1 MSRTI
6 WKLLKVLCLIIQ
18 VLDNDADQ
26 YWPQD
31 WPLWYSAYQMLTAN
45 LMLSITI
52 WASAVPYFNP
62 LNSTFFQH
70 ILPPILM
77 RMLWKMLSKDLLKL
91 GYIYHSVHIARH
103 FIIEGHVGL
112 SCPWKMC
119 HFQLLS
125 FLSCFF
131 HNCFV
136 IKSATSFSLSP
147 IFFFLF
153 INERQLSP
161 SHIWPTLPEP
171 CGDEHGQLHFL
182 FPNLLFSYRW
192 LSLFFSKSLWFTEK
206 SWRNLCQQGVC
217 SPPPKTL
224 NLWLF
229 HIVNHRT
236 VSFIHQG
243 TQILPELWL
252 SLNHCCKSSPHQP
265 ADSEIKLSKGDKISS

>member
-1 MSRTI
+1 M
-6 WKLLKVLCLIIQ
+6 
-18 VLDNDADQ
+18 
-26 YWPQD
+26 PF
-31 WPLWYSAYQMLTAN
+31 
-45 LMLSITI
+45 SIT
-52 WASAVPYFNP
+52 
-62 LNSTFFQH
+62 FFSF
-70 ILPPILM
+70 M
-77 RMLWKMLSKDLLKL
+77 
-91 GYIYHSVHIARH
+91 
-103 FIIEGHVGL
+103 
-112 SCPWKMC
+112 
-119 HFQLLS
+119 
-125 FLSCFF
+125 FLSQLFCNKKCNIIF
-131 HNCFV
+131 
-136 IKSATSFSLSP
+136 SFP
-147 IFFFLF
+147 DFFFLF

-182 FPNLLFSYRW
+182 FPNLLFSYHW

-206 SWRNLCQQGVC
+206 SWRKLCQQGVC

>member
-1 MSRTI
+1 M
-6 WKLLKVLCLIIQ
+6 LLKVLCLIIQ

-70 ILPPILM
+70 ILPPISNTNAVEDVVQ
-77 RMLWKMLSKDLLKL
+77 RLKL
-91 GYIYHSVHIARH
+91 GYIYHSVHTARH
-103 FIIEGHVGL
+103 FIIEGHIGL

-147 IFFFLF
+147 IFFFSFHKWKTTFSQSHLTNTSRTLWRWAWSASLF
-153 INERQLSP
+153 IP
-161 SHIWPTLPEP
+161 
-171 CGDEHGQLHFL
+171 
-182 FPNLLFSYRW
+182 
-192 LSLFFSKSLWFTEK
+192 
-206 SWRNLCQQGVC
+206 
-217 SPPPKTL
+217 
-224 NLWLF
+224 
-229 HIVNHRT
+229 
-236 VSFIHQG
+236 
-243 TQILPELWL
+243 
-252 SLNHCCKSSPHQP
+252 
-265 ADSEIKLSKGDKISS
+265 